1 MRHGCPCPSY
11 PQALTL
17 SKSGRDRARIGI
29 SGYGTPILQ
38 RLRMKFHNWL
48 ERTLPEQRL
57 FLRSDTET
65 RFIRLTSTTQFVGIS
80 GSALVLG
87 WTIVSS
93 AILVM
98 HSLGAGDLREQA
110 LRDQAVYEKRLNEIS
125 VERDERA
132 TEASDAQTRFAV
144 ALAEVSAMQSR
155 LLASEDRRRELETGI
170 DVLAATLRDTM
181 KERDA
186 ARGKAETLVAELEE
200 STSDQPEAAS
210 LQDMETT
217 LDFMTVALGNLAQER
232 DAMTSYMTEAETL
245 LEDVAFD
252 QKLEAERNE
261 RIFTQIEEAVATS
274 LQPIDEMFSAVGLP
288 TDSIIEQVRRSYS
301 GQGGPLTPIHFQT
314 DADKPEDPLT
324 RRANEVLKQLDT
336 VNLYRIA
343 AEKLP
348 FSFPVKG
355 NYRSTSGFGP
365 RWGRMHEGHDWA
377 GSTGTPI
384 HATADGVVVHAGRQ
398 SGYGNL
404 IKIRHDFGFETR
416 YAHLSKIRISVGQ
429 RVSRGERIGDM
440 GNTGRST
447 GTHLHYEVRIG
458 GKAVNPMKYIKAA
471 RDVF

>member
-1 MRHGCPCPSY
+1 M
-11 PQALTL
+11 TL
-17 SKSGRDRARIGI
+17 PRFNKLHAV
-29 SGYGTPILQ
+29 
-38 RLRMKFHNWL
+38 L
-48 ERTLPEQRL
+48 ERTFPEQRL

-65 RFIRLTSTTQFVGIS
+65 RFIRLTSGTQFIGIA
-80 GSALVLG
+80 GSAMLLG

-110 LRDQAVYEKRLNEIS
+110 LRDQAVYEARLNELAH
-125 VERDERA
+125 ERDARA
-132 TEASDAQTRFAV
+132 REASDAQSRFAV

-170 DVLAATLRDTM
+170 DVIAGTLRDTM
-181 KERDA
+181 KERDEARVETANLQTKLAENQAAQPDA
-186 ARGKAETLVAELEE
+186 ARM
-200 STSDQPEAAS
+200 
-210 LQDMETT
+210 QDLETT
-217 LDFMTVALGNLAQER
+217 LDFMTAALVDLAGER
-232 DAMTSYMTEAETL
+232 DQMSDYVAEAQTV
-245 LEDVAFD
+245 LEDVAFE

-261 RIFTQIEEAVATS
+261 RIFSQIEDAVATS
-274 LQPIDEMFSAVGLP
+274 LTPIDEMFSAVGLP

-301 GQGGPLTPIHFQT
+301 GQGGPLTPITFST
-314 DADKPEDPLT
+314 SGDAEPDELT
-324 RRANEVLKQLDT
+324 ERANEVLTLLDRA
-336 VNLYRIA
+336 NLYRIA

-348 FSFPVKG
+348 FSFPVRG

-365 RWGRMHEGHDWA
+365 RWGRMHEGHDFA
-377 GSTGTPI
+377 GATGTPV

-404 IKIRHDFGFETR
+404 IKIKHDFGFETR
-416 YAHLSKIRISVGQ
+416 YAHLSKIRVQVGQ

-447 GTHLHYEVRIG
+447 GTHLHYEVRVG
-458 GKAVNPMKYIKAA
+458 GEPQNPMKYIKAA

>member
-1 MRHGCPCPSY
+1 M
-11 PQALTL
+11 
-17 SKSGRDRARIGI
+17 
-29 SGYGTPILQ
+29 Q
-38 RLRMKFHNWL
+38 RLRANFHDWL
-48 ERTLPEQRL
+48 DRTLPEQRL

-65 RFIRLTSTTQFVGIS
+65 RFIRLTSTTQFVGIT
-80 GSALVLG
+80 GTAILLG

-125 VERDERA
+125 IERDARA
-132 TEASDAQTRFAV
+132 EEAHQAQERFAV

-181 KERDA
+181 KERDNARNEA
-186 ARGKAETLVAELEE
+186 ATLVAKLEE
-200 STSDQPEAAS
+200 STAELPEVAS
-210 LQDMETT
+210 LQDMEVT
-217 LDFMTVALGNLAQER
+217 LDFLTAALGNLAEER
-232 DAMTSYMTEAETL
+232 DSMTSYMTEAEAL
-245 LEDVAFD
+245 LEEVAFD

-261 RIFTQIEEAVATS
+261 RIFTQIEEAVTTS
-274 LQPIDEMFSAVGLP
+274 LEPIDEMFTAVGLP

-314 DADKPEDPLT
+314 DSDIPEDPLT
-324 RRANEVLKQLDT
+324 QRANEVLQKLDQ

-343 AEKLP
+343 AEKIP
-348 FSFPVKG
+348 FSFPVRG

-377 GSTGTPI
+377 GGTGTPI

-398 SGYGNL
+398 GGYGNL
-404 IKIRHDFGFETR
+404 VKIRHDFGFETR
-416 YAHLSKIRISVGQ
+416 YAHQSRIRVEVGQ

-447 GTHLHYEVRIG
+447 GTHLHYEVRVG
-458 GKAVNPMKYIKAA
+458 GKAVNPLKYIKAA